1 MELSEDR
8 LSPPEDRNMNRKTIT
23 NICTIPAALFLV
35 LIGIVHSMVNFSGLR
50 RAAARGGEAAGPG
63 GRVAFYLV
71 VSWLFFNLFWLAGRL
86 FFPGPRAGGPPARPA
101 AGSAGL

>member
-50 RAAARGGEAAGPG
+50 RAAPRGGSAARLGGEGVFFCGLFGRFFHFFSVTPCFVIAGP
-63 GRVAFYLV
+63 R
-71 VSWLFFNLFWLAGRL
+71 
-86 FFPGPRAGGPPARPA
+86 
-101 AGSAGL
+101 SAWRQALLP